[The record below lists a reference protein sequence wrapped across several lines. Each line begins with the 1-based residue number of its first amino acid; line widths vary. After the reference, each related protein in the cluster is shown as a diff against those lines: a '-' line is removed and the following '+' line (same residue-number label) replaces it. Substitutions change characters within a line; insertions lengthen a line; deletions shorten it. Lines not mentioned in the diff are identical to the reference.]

1 MKTVRYF
8 FIFCAVL
15 MSCFFLASC
24 FSDEPAGKEVSIDGN
39 EITEQEQD
47 AVPSENG
54 CYDREKI
61 VVAGHADLTNDGI
74 NEKIVVDLS
83 AAGETQEIIL
93 KIMNADGKT
102 IWKESAGIPH
112 AGWNSVYLC
121 TVDGRNFLLRYNP
134 YMNQGWG
141 SYSYELFSIDDE
153 GTENT
158 VDEGEV
164 SFDITGRTGEFDIEK
179 MVSFYN
185 KINEY
190 LDKSILLLST
200 EQGEPEFSTESRI
213 VTRREEYSWLYG
225 AGIEF
230 DENDSIKDK
239 LLKYRE
245 NMK

>member
-1 MKTVRYF
+1 
-8 FIFCAVL
+8 

-39 EITEQEQD
+39 EITERELD

-54 CYDREKI
+54 YYDREKI
-61 VVAGHADLTNDGI
+61 VVAGYADLTNDGI
-74 NEKIVVDLS
+74 NEKIVLDLS
-83 AAGETQEIIL
+83 AAEETQEIIL

-121 TVDGRNFLLRYNP
+121 TVDGRNLLLRYNP

-141 SYSYELFSIDDE
+141 SYSYELFSIDSD
-153 GTENT
+153 GTEST
-158 VDEGEV
+158 VDKGEV
-164 SFDITGRTGEFDIEK
+164 SFDITGRTGEFDIEE
-179 MVSFYN
+179 MASFYN

-200 EQGEPEFSTESRI
+200 EQGEPEYSTESRI
-213 VTRREEYSWLYG
+213 VTRREDFPWLYG